1 MVITYNMDFV
11 TVRLCKYIIITVGRL
26 CKYFIFYNRDSVAVR
41 LCKVILFNAGKY
53 KVAMIASTIKR
64 LSTK

>member
-11 TVRLCKYIIITVGRL
+11 TVRLCKYIIITIGML

-41 LCKVILFNAGKY
+41 LCKVFNAGKY
-53 KVAMIASTIKR
+53 KVAMIASTIKC

>member
-11 TVRLCKYIIITVGRL
+11 TIRLCKYI
-26 CKYFIFYNRDSVAVR
+26 IFYNRDSVAVR

-53 KVAMIASTIKR
+53 KVAMIASTIKC

>member
-11 TVRLCKYIIITVGRL
+11 TVRLCKYIIITIGML

-41 LCKVILFNAGKY
+41 LCKVFNAGKY
-53 KVAMIASTIKR
+53 KVAMIASTIKC
-64 LSTK
+64 LSSK

>member
-11 TVRLCKYIIITVGRL
+11 TVRLCKYIIFTIGML

-53 KVAMIASTIKR
+53 KVAMIASTIKC

>member
-1 MVITYNMDFV
+1 MVITYIMDVV
-11 TVRLCKYIIITVGRL
+11 TVRLCKYIIITIGML

-41 LCKVILFNAGKY
+41 LCKVFNAGKY
-53 KVAMIASTIKR
+53 KVAMIASTIKC